1 MNPAGR
7 ELWLKQSLSPFED
20 PQSLQTPAGRYMF
33 TTIKAENYLS
43 HTLFLSSRVHKCSC
57 HPHGHRYHR
66 SDRHMSGGSWGHIV
80 PGDTLQRIN
89 KSLEK
94 NKLASPKKDE
104 CDRELIQTH
113 APHRV
118 SQLPDVPKGCGTHAF
133 LHSVLI
139 SNFIQTLLVCHYL
152 LT

>member
-1 MNPAGR
+1 
-7 ELWLKQSLSPFED
+7 
-20 PQSLQTPAGRYMF
+20 
-33 TTIKAENYLS
+33 
-43 HTLFLSSRVHKCSC
+43 
-57 HPHGHRYHR
+57 
-66 SDRHMSGGSWGHIV
+66 MSGGSWGHIV

-104 CDRELIQTH
+104 CDRELIQMH

-118 SQLPDVPKGCGTHAF
+118 SQLPDVPKGRGTHAF

-139 SNFIQTLLVCHYL
+139 SNFIQTLLVSHYL